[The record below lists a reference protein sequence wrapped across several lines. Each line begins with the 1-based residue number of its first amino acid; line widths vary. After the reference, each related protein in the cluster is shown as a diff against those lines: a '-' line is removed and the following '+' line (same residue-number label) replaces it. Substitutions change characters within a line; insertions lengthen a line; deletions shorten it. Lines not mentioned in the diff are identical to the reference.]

1 MTALAFLASA
11 LAFLL
16 FGLAT
21 DQHHG
26 KRFRRP
32 CPKRRA
38 LALRATAWACLALA
52 FALSLQAWGPV
63 FGAIGWVATVMSG
76 AALVFGGLNFIPLS
90 APAFRKG

>member
-1 MTALAFLASA
+1 MTALPFLASA

-32 CPKRRA
+32 CPRRRA
-38 LALRATAWACLALA
+38 IGLRALGWACLALG
-52 FALSLQAWGPV
+52 FALSLHVWGTV
-63 FGAIGWVATVMSG
+63 FGAIGWVGTVMSG
-76 AALVFGGLNFIPLS
+76 AAIVFCGLNFVPRHP
-90 APAFRKG
+90 APPRR